1 MPLIRT
7 PATAKGRLVRHV
19 LAYNAARLALVA
31 VAAGV
36 IVVVDALTGLDL
48 PVVLVLHI
56 ARATSLPLS
65 AFALRQ
71 LRRTINADIEAV
83 DRERSATR
91 SAPRSAPAP
100 RRNTDKRA

>member
-7 PATAKGRLVRHV
+7 PATAKGRLARHV

-48 PVVLVLHI
+48 PVALVLLI
-56 ARATSLPLS
+56 ALAASLPLS
-65 AFALRQ
+65 ALALRG
-71 LRRTINADIEAV
+71 LRRTINADIDAV
-83 DRERSATR
+83 DRERSVD
-91 SAPRSAPAP
+91 
-100 RRNTDKRA
+100 RRASRGRRGNR